1 MSFDFKESYILPA
14 AGGAEELPV
23 QLISCGHEIV
33 SGTYSCNGLKR
44 GLRRLA
50 IWQYTLKG
58 NGRIRVGAAEYEVPP
73 GSCFIALVPGDHC
86 YYLPRWQ
93 PSWEFVYVT
102 LGGEGAIGLAEKLC
116 CRRGAVFPVAADS
129 SAVAAVWN
137 IIETGRRNAFRDLY
151 AASSS
156 AYDFMMKLFRND
168 GENPAAGE
176 DRLLTFVRNYCQNRI
191 SEPLRVD
198 DLARAAGLSRWYF
211 SRTFRRISGK
221 SPARF
226 IAELK
231 VDYALRLLQAST
243 DPLKVVGERCGFS
256 DASYFCRVFKR
267 ICGVTPDGFR
277 SGAAPVGGSP
287 VENEKP

>member
-1 MSFDFKESYILPA
+1 MSFEFKESYILPA

-58 NGRIRVGAAEYEVPP
+58 QGRIRVGAAEHEVPP
-73 GSCFIALVPGDHC
+73 GSCFIALVPGDHR
-86 YYLPRWQ
+86 YYLPRRQ

-102 LGGEGAIGLAEKLC
+102 LGGEGAIGLAEELRR
-116 CRRGAVFPVAADS
+116 RRGSVFPVAADS
-129 SAVAAVWN
+129 SAVAAAWS
-137 IIETGRRNAFRDLY
+137 IIESGRRNAFRDCY
-151 AASSS
+151 AVSAS
-156 AYDFMMKLFRND
+156 AYDFVMKLFRND
-168 GENPAAGE
+168 GGNPASGGE
-176 DRLLTFVRNYCQNRI
+176 DRLLTFVRNYCHNRI
-191 SEPLRVD
+191 SEPLHVD

-211 SRTFRRISGK
+211 SRAFRRVSGK
-221 SPARF
+221 SPSRF
-226 IAELK
+226 VTELK

-267 ICGVTPDGFR
+267 VCGITPDGFR
-277 SGAAPVGGSP
+277 SDLR
-287 VENEKP
+287 